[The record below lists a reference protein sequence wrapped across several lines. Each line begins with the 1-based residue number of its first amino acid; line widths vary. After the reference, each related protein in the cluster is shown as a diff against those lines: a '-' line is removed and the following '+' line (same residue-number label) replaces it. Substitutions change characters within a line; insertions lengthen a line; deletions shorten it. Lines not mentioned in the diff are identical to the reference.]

1 VRTLFWKEWLEQRR
15 SYRLLAAV
23 IVLAIA
29 GILGPLTAKY
39 LPQMLASMADVP
51 QGLEAILPAGD
62 ISMAVGEYSDNLVQF
77 GALLALLLPMA
88 AIVGEKTQGTAA
100 LTLSKPVSRFSFVAA
115 KLGAQGLTLL
125 LAVLTAVAI
134 GYLYVGVL
142 FGWLDPLGFAAAN
155 AIYWVYLMVL
165 SSLTILASALARSTV
180 ASAGIAFGGLITL
193 GILGGLPPF
202 SAYLPSALLVWGRAL
217 ALGLPAEPA
226 WAALAVSIV
235 LSLTAVALAWQV
247 LLRQEL

>member
-51 QGLEAILPAGD
+51 AGLAAILPAAD

-88 AIVGEKTQGTAA
+88 AVVGEKTQGTAA

-115 KLGAQGLTLL
+115 KVAAQGLTLF
-125 LAVLTAVAI
+125 LAVLTAVVV

-142 FGWLDPLGFAAAN
+142 FGWLDPVGFAAAN
-155 AIYWVYLMVL
+155 ALYWTYLMVL
-165 SSLTILASALARSTV
+165 LSLTILASTLAPSTV
-180 ASAGIAFGGLITL
+180 ASAGIAFGGLIAL
-193 GILGGLPPF
+193 GILGGLPPL
-202 SAYLPSALLVWGRAL
+202 SAYLPSALLAWGRAL
-217 ALGLPAEPA
+217 ALGLPAQPA
-226 WAALAVSIV
+226 WAALATSFV
-235 LSLTAVALAWQV
+235 LCLAAVAGAWQV
-247 LLRQEL
+247 LRRQEL

>member
-23 IVLAIA
+23 IALAIA
-29 GILGPLTAKY
+29 GSLGPLTAKY
-39 LPQMLASMADVP
+39 LPQMLASMADIP
-51 QGLEAILPAGD
+51 PGLEAILPAGD

-88 AIVGEKTQGTAA
+88 AIVGERAQGTAA

-125 LAVLTAVAI
+125 LAVLTAFVI
-134 GYLYVGVL
+134 GYLYVGLL
-142 FGWLDPLGFAAAN
+142 FGWLDPLRFAAAN
-155 AIYWVYLMVL
+155 AVYWVYLIVL
-165 SSLTILASALARSTV
+165 LSLSILASTLARSTA
-180 ASAGIAFGGLITL
+180 ASAGIAFGGLISL
-193 GILGGLPPF
+193 GILGGLPPI
-202 SAYLPSALLVWGRAL
+202 SAYLPSALLAWGRAL

-226 WAALAVSIV
+226 WAALAVSIG
-235 LSLTAVALAWQV
+235 LSLTAATLAWQV
-247 LLRQEL
+247 LRRQEL

>member
-1 VRTLFWKEWLEQRR
+1 MRTLFWKEWLEQRR

-39 LPQMLASMADVP
+39 LPQMLVSMAHVP
-51 QGLEAILPAGD
+51 QGLEGILPAGG
-62 ISMAVGEYSDNLVQF
+62 ISGGGGGILVVWVGEYSENVVQF

-115 KLGAQGLTLL
+115 KLGAQGLTLF

-155 AIYWVYLMVL
+155 
-165 SSLTILASALARSTV
+165 
-180 ASAGIAFGGLITL
+180 
-193 GILGGLPPF
+193 P
-202 SAYLPSALLVWGRAL
+202 
-217 ALGLPAEPA
+217 
-226 WAALAVSIV
+226 
-235 LSLTAVALAWQV
+235 
-247 LLRQEL
+247 

>member
-1 VRTLFWKEWLEQRR
+1 M
-15 SYRLLAAV
+15 LAAV

-39 LPQMLASMADVP
+39 LPQMLASMADIP
-51 QGLEAILPAGD
+51 AGLAAILPAAD

-100 LTLSKPVSRFSFVAA
+100 LTLSKPVSRLSFVAA
-115 KLGAQGLTLL
+115 KLGAQGLTLF
-125 LAVLTAVAI
+125 LAVLTAVVI

-155 AIYWVYLMVL
+155 VIYWVYLMVL
-165 SSLTILASALARSTV
+165 LSLTIMASALTRSTV
-180 ASAGIAFGGLITL
+180 ASAGIAFGGLVAL
-193 GILGGLPPF
+193 GILGSLPPL
-202 SAYLPSALLVWGRAL
+202 SAYLPSALLAWGRAL

-226 WAALAVSIV
+226 WAALAVSIG